1 MIGAIRKSRFL
12 RSRSPALVNK
22 DLAVRIIGDAWI
34 TFVTRSLTTATTL
47 GRQDI
52 ADELSRLEASGGMD
66 ALRTAHGSEIDHLI
80 TELLDRGSKTQVLLC
95 QQTDV
100 KLLALVLDRVQRAT
114 FKLVELGRPDRPPPV
129 DVIHSLLDFFHR
141 ILLDQPQDSACRV
154 ED

>member
-66 ALRTAHGSEIDHLI
+66 ALRTAHGSEIDRII
-80 TELLDRGSKTQVLLC
+80 TELLNLGSKTQVVLC

-100 KLLALVLDRVQRAT
+100 KLLALALDRVQRTT
-114 FKLVELGRPDRPPPV
+114 FKLVELGRPDREPPV
-129 DVIHSLLDFFHR
+129 DVIQPLLELFHR
-141 ILLDQPQDSACRV
+141 MLLNVPQDAA
-154 ED
+154 

>member
-66 ALRTAHGSEIDHLI
+66 ALRTAHGSEIERIIEGLLNLGSETRVVLI
-80 TELLDRGSKTQVLLC
+80 

-100 KLLALVLDRVQRAT
+100 KLLALALDRVQNTT
-114 FKLVELGRPDRPPPV
+114 FKLVELGRPDREPPL
-129 DVIHSLLDFFHR
+129 DVIQPLLELFHR
-141 ILLDQPQDSACRV
+141 MLLNVPQDAA
-154 ED
+154 